1 MQNQYSLV
9 LFSHLKCICNLQ
21 ILTFDSKCAVCTAQ
35 IRVKSSMFSQKN
47 WAEATCQLGDLH
59 SRRLRFAAIARRV
72 FGWCFPNKILVLQF
86 YKQRNGSLHFFPA
99 YKQILHDFTSKH
111 GDMWIFFFFCKHNW
125 WPYEISF
132 ANQ

>member
-21 ILTFDSKCAVCTAQ
+21 ILAFDSKCAVCTAQ

-86 YKQRNGSLHFFPA
+86 YKQRNGSLLFFQHTSRFYMILPA
-99 YKQILHDFTSKH
+99 NMEIC
-111 GDMWIFFFFCKHNW
+111 GFFVFCKHNW